1 MADETMI
8 TGAKDA
14 TILNK
19 GSPILISLKCAADY
33 PKPGNLVAQ
42 LSETT
47 AGLTPITSPATYGV
61 CGVVLEIPA
70 LDVGTAFVVN
80 APLRIARLG
89 SPCSCWTFMDQ
100 ATAAN
105 VYAGMPAFLGA
116 STSGTW
122 GIAGCSFVSAAATNE
137 QDVVAVLLGLVGRVG
152 RYDAQITEGLRVNLL
167 QLSF

>member
-1 MADETMI
+1 MADETI
-8 TGAKDA
+8 IANADG

-42 LSETT
+42 LSATT
-47 AGLTPITSPATYGV
+47 AGLVPITSPSTYGV
-61 CGVVLEIPA
+61 CGLVLEDPS
-70 LDVGTAFVVN
+70 LDLGTAFAVN
-80 APLRIARLG
+80 KPLRIARLG
-89 SPCSCWTFMDQ
+89 SPCSCWSFMDQ
-100 ATAAN
+100 ATATN
-105 VYAGMPAFLGA
+105 VYVGMPAFLGA

-122 GIAGCSFVSAAATNE
+122 GIAGASFVSAAATNE

-152 RYDAQITEGLRVNLL
+152 RYDAQITDGLRVNLL